1 MVFDKIY
8 LMMPSRMVGSVQE
21 PSAQANGT
29 PLYVARPSAV
39 TEKSALTCSKT
50 FFRVEHG
57 VGLAGE
63 TFAQKASAVGGPLG
77 RLHGFRLA
85 FGVGTAQDH
94 RRGLDAAHL
103 GWLHVGHAQDA
114 RARERLLGD
123 VLHQTADDLTRRLA
137 AEIDLLNVQRIGV
150 RDA

>member
-50 FFRVEHG
+50 FFLGLSTASGSPEKPSHKRRV
-57 VGLAGE
+57 
-63 TFAQKASAVGGPLG
+63 P
-77 RLHGFRLA
+77 
-85 FGVGTAQDH
+85 
-94 RRGLDAAHL
+94 
-103 GWLHVGHAQDA
+103 
-114 RARERLLGD
+114 
-123 VLHQTADDLTRRLA
+123 LA
-137 AEIDLLNVQRIGV
+137 APSGGCTGSVLPSALVPHRTIAVDSTPRILDGFMLATHKT
-150 RDA
+150 REPANASSEMCFTKPLTT